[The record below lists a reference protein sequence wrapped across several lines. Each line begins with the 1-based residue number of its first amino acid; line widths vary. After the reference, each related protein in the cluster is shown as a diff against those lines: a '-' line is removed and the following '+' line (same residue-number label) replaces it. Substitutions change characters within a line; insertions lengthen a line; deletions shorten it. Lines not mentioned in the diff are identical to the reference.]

1 MSKSPIRVFACSPRA
16 KGNTDFMVHNFAQG
30 VRGAGGA
37 VEITYLRDYTIKPCT
52 ACHACDEG
60 PNHTCVLRNRDDAEK
75 LFQQIIEAPLVVIA
89 APIFF
94 YALPTTLK
102 ALVDRAQR
110 FWAKREAQRVAGTWE
125 PCPSPKP
132 AIVSLVAARSRGD
145 KLFDGSLLTLQ
156 YFFDMFDIRI
166 ADTCQMMG
174 YDASDELAADGVACQ
189 RLYEMGAKAQ
199 ALVVEHAGRP

>member
-1 MSKSPIRVFACSPRA
+1 MTTAPIRVFACSPRA

-37 VEITYLRDYTIKPCT
+37 VEISYLRDYTIKPCT
-52 ACHACDEG
+52 ACHACAEN
-60 PNHTCVLRNRDDAEK
+60 PKNHCILQNRDDVEK
-75 LFQQIIEAPLVVIA
+75 LFQHIIDAPLVVIA

-94 YALPTTLK
+94 YGLPATLK
-102 ALVDRAQR
+102 AFVDRGQR
-110 FWAKREAQRVAGTWE
+110 FWAQREQQRKAGTWE
-125 PCPSPKP
+125 PCTNPRP

-145 KLFDGSLLTLQ
+145 KMFDGSLLTLQ
-156 YFFDMFDIRI
+156 YFFDLFDIRI

-199 ALVVEHAGRP
+199 SLVVEHAGRP